1 MARMHTILI
10 MILVL
15 LSLVPPVIAQE
26 SGEKDSAPGF
36 TNEDLEKYGSPQGGS
51 DRDEEALK
59 EQGREEDKAVAGKA
73 KAEEK
78 RDKQYWC
85 TRGSYYRKKV
95 DRARDG
101 LTKAEKVFSKK
112 EQDYH
117 TGKIGSAAYDKAQK
131 NLEKARLDL
140 RQAEKN
146 LNDVENEAH
155 RQWIPPGW
163 LRCQFE

>member
-1 MARMHTILI
+1 MERKPLFTSTILFLLL
-10 MILVL
+10 LVL
-15 LSLVPPVIAQE
+15 GASAQQT
-26 SGEKDSAPGF
+26 GENAPSKF
-36 TNEDLEKYGSPQGGS
+36 TNKDLENYQTPAES
-51 DRDEEALK
+51 DRGEETSSGNGQTKK
-59 EQGREEDKAVAGKA
+59 ELSTVGKKKA
-73 KAEEK
+73 KDEH
-78 RDKQYWC
+78 DKKYWC

-101 LTKAEKVFSKK
+101 LTKAEKAFSKK

-140 RQAEKN
+140 TQAEKN
-146 LNDVENEAH
+146 LNDVENEAY